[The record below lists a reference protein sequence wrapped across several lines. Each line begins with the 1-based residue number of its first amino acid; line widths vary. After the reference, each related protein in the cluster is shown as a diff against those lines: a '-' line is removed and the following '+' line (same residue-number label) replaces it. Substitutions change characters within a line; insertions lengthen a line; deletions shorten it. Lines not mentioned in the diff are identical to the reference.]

1 LSRRDSQLGQ
11 FDQRRGSLR
20 EVQIRHKGQGGIRAD
35 VAGADRLALG
45 IKGNG
50 DKATAQTQNRLI
62 PQRDLSTR
70 QRNLLAGEGQQE
82 RKNICQ
88 N

>member
-1 LSRRDSQLGQ
+1 
-11 FDQRRGSLR
+11 
-20 EVQIRHKGQGGIRAD
+20 
-35 VAGADRLALG
+35 VAGAGRLTLG

>member
-1 LSRRDSQLGQ
+1 LGQ
-11 FDQRRGSLR
+11 FDRRQCCLR
-20 EVQIRHKGQGGIRAD
+20 QVQVGHKGQGGIRAD
-35 VAGADRLALG
+35 VAGAGRLTLG

-50 DKATAQTQNRLI
+50 DKATTKTQNRLI

-82 RKNICQ
+82 RENICQ